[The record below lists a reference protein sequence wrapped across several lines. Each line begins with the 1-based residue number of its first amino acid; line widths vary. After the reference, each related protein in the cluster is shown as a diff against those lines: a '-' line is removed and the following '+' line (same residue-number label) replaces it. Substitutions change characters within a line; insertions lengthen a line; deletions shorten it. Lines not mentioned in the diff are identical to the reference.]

1 MADQSAS
8 PRFHA
13 LFVSALQAYERKTG
27 VTLAQYPLAV
37 QLQSCLSAGD
47 ATILLQS
54 RAHAFSDCYAT
65 DKIMESI
72 KTTVSN
78 LALLSNAVTLTDAVG
93 PVRQTGTRC
102 WSRCFTSLTAF
113 LKTLFPPAKAIQAG
127 LGVLLDVCTVL

>member
-13 LFVSALQAYERKTG
+13 LVVSALQAYESKTG

-47 ATILLQS
+47 VTILLQS

-65 DKIMESI
+65 DKIMKSI
-72 KTTVSN
+72 KTTVSI
-78 LALLSNAVTLTDAVG
+78 LAQFSNAATLTDAVG
-93 PVRQTGTRC
+93 LVRQNAPC
-102 WSRCFTSLTAF
+102 WCFTSLTAF
-113 LKTLFPPAKAIQAG
+113 FKTLFPPAKAIQAG